1 MTKKADKKI
10 IYGGKMKKTIMS
22 QKGFT
27 LIEIIAVLVILGILA
42 AVAVPK
48 YIDLQKDAAD
58 KALSGALAAGASQL
72 YMQYASDLL
81 TGSNSANATTWGYGT
96 QTDVPLGDFK
106 ATLVGE
112 CGNGKAR
119 VKITSMP
126 SGYSGFTAGKDEK
139 TFTMCGGT

>member
-1 MTKKADKKI
+1 MKI
-10 IYGGKMKKTIMS
+10 KIMS

-72 YMQYASDLL
+72 SMQYASDLL
-81 TGSNSANATTWGYGT
+81 TGSNGANATTWGYGSHT
-96 QTDVPLGDFK
+96 NIPLGDFK
-106 ATLVGE
+106 ATLVGK
-112 CGNGKAR
+112 CGNGQSS
-119 VKITSMP
+119 VTITSMP
-126 SGYSGFTAGKDEK
+126 TGYSGYTSGKDQK